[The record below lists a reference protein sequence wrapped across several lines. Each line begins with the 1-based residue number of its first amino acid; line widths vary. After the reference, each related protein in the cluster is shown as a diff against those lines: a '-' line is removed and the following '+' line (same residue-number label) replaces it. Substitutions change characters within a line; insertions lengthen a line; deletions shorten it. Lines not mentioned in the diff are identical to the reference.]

1 MWHPTATITVV
12 IILKLFLLL
21 CVALPWVKFYSCVE
35 WRRLFFQWKKEHKT
49 QNKLFITNSYILLI
63 LMLRQIVQ
71 KTISKQNLSTKQ
83 FLINWKINIPYN
95 RTSNKHLKMLKP
107 FIYFILYCTT
117 NHEYIITRVSFM
129 HPIPLKIKSVVKKVK
144 WDHSLESLNS

>member
-1 MWHPTATITVV
+1 MWHPTATITVA
-12 IILKLFLLL
+12 IILKLFLSL
-21 CVALPWVKFYSCVE
+21 CVALPWVKFYSCE
-35 WRRLFFQWKKEHKT
+35 ECRRLFFQWKKEHKT

-83 FLINWKINIPYN
+83 FLINRKINIPYN
-95 RTSNKHLKMLKP
+95 RTSKKHLKMLKP
-107 FIYFILYCTT
+107 FIYFILYCTK